1 VCCVDVVLKQI
12 GIFIFKN
19 MALNVVARVHPV
31 VLFSIVDSFERRN
44 EGATRV
50 IGTLLGSYDKGSV
63 EITNSFCVPH
73 NESED
78 EVAVDLEFAKN
89 MFELHKKVNPSEVI
103 VGWYATGNEV
113 KEQSVLIHDYY
124 TRETTQPI
132 HLTVDTTLQGSHMGI
147 KAYVSTPMGVPNKT
161 VGTMFTPLP
170 VDVVAYDAESVGVHM
185 TNRGR
190 SVQKRS
196 IEFAPDLDQVSTAS
210 RQILETLETVIAY
223 VDDVL
228 AGKVTA
234 DNTIGR
240 SLLDLV
246 HCVPQMDA
254 GEFEDMLNSN
264 MKDLLTVV
272 YLSQLTKTQLI
283 LNEKICLM

>member
-1 VCCVDVVLKQI
+1 VI
-12 GIFIFKN
+12 
-19 MALNVVARVHPV
+19 MALNLVARVHPV
-31 VLFSIVDSFERRN
+31 VLFSVVDSFERRN

-89 MFELHKKVNPSEVI
+89 MYELHKKVNPTEVI
-103 VGWYATGNEV
+103 VGWYATGSEV

-170 VDVVAYDAESVGVHM
+170 SEIVAYDAESVGVHM

-196 IEFAPDLDQVSTAS
+196 IEFSPDLDQVSTAS
-210 RQILETLETVIAY
+210 RQILETLDTVITY

-228 AGKVTA
+228 AGKLPA

-240 SLLDLV
+240 SLLGLV

-254 GEFEDMLNSN
+254 AEFEEMLNSN

-283 LNEKICLM
+283 LNEKLCLM